1 MGGSDE
7 VVSICP
13 VYCSSWLGV
22 FFHLDYCFFSK
33 FSHIK
38 FIIRE
43 PDFPE
48 EWLILPEMVKW
59 NKNGSKTC
67 FFWIH
72 WKDWSWIFTEFVL
85 FGMFC
90 RNPILEKILVSEI
103 WAKVFYRQSFSRNF
117 SLTMSLEII
126 YGIELNN

>member
-1 MGGSDE
+1 MGGSDK

-33 FSHIK
+33 LSHIK

-48 EWLILPEMVKW
+48 EWLMLPEMVRCT
-59 NKNGSKTC
+59 KNGSKTC
-67 FFWIH
+67 FSWIH

-85 FGMFC
+85 FGMFLHKSHTWE
-90 RNPILEKILVSEI
+90 NFSFWDMGQSVLQTIILEEFFINDVSGNYL
-103 WAKVFYRQSFSRNF
+103 WNW
-117 SLTMSLEII
+117 
-126 YGIELNN
+126 IE

>member
-1 MGGSDE
+1 MGGSDK

-48 EWLILPEMVKW
+48 EWLMLPEMVKW
-59 NKNGSKTC
+59 TKNGSKTC
-67 FFWIH
+67 FSWIH

-85 FGMFC
+85 FGMFLHKSHTWE
-90 RNPILEKILVSEI
+90 NFSFWDMGQSVLQTIILEEFFINDVSGNYL
-103 WAKVFYRQSFSRNF
+103 WNW
-117 SLTMSLEII
+117 
-126 YGIELNN
+126 IE